1 MGVYWWWMAI
11 KVFRIGGVWGGEE
24 KKWSRSIF
32 FFLVFLIDVLCRGWV
47 EEWIGIGLRV
57 GMGVY

>member
-24 KKWSRSIF
+24 KNGVGRF
-32 FFLVFLIDVLCRGWV
+32 FFFVF
-47 EEWIGIGLRV
+47 
-57 GMGVY
+57 

>member
-1 MGVYWWWMAI
+1 MGRFFS
-11 KVFRIGGVWGGEE
+11 KVI
-24 KKWSRSIF
+24 
-32 FFLVFLIDVLCRGWV
+32 LIDALVRGWI